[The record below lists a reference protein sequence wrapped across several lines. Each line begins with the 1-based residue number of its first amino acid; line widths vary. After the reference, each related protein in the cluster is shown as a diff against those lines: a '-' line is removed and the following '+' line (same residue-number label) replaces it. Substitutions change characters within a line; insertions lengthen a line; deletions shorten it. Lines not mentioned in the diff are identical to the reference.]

1 MKQKFSTK
9 WVGSKLPRKQR
20 KYRVNA
26 PLHIKHKMMSSNLS
40 KELRTKYGKRSF
52 PIKKGDSIRIMKGEF
67 KKKTGKIDSV
77 SLKKGRVIIEGI
89 SRSKKDGSKVS
100 VYFNPSNLQIKE
112 LNLDDMKR
120 KKAIERKA
128 KPITEN
134 TKEIK
139 EEKK

>member
-1 MKQKFSTK
+1 
-9 WVGSKLPRKQR
+9 
-20 KYRVNA
+20 
-26 PLHIKHKMMSSNLS
+26 MSSNLS

-52 PIKKGDSIRIMKGEF
+52 PIKKGDIIKIMVGEF

>member
-20 KYRVNA
+20 KYRANA